1 MRLGFT
7 EPESRVTEHVGATPL
22 GIPGVTRIPFRH
34 KVRWG
39 LGMPLPIGPA
49 HVGQHWHHGFP
60 FLWGK
65 ETLLWS
71 DGQGNT
77 GTNLLA
83 FLSLSLFP
91 FLLTGS
97 YVAQAGFELMIL
109 MPQLPERWGYSLSH
123 PS

>member
-1 MRLGFT
+1 
-7 EPESRVTEHVGATPL
+7 
-22 GIPGVTRIPFRH
+22 
-34 KVRWG
+34 
-39 LGMPLPIGPA
+39 MPLPIGPA
-49 HVGQHWHHGFP
+49 RVGQHRHHRFP
-60 FLWGK
+60 FFWGK

-71 DGQGNT
+71 DGWGNT

-91 FLLTGS
+91 VLLTGS

-109 MPQLPERWGYSLSH
+109 MPQLPERWGYSLNY